1 LNLNLELIKMAFNII
16 QKIVKL
22 VGKKDEDEAELEMV
36 LTVVSGRLN
45 VIKGLKPTNQIVSFE
60 RTRHIIRL

>member
-1 LNLNLELIKMAFNII
+1 
-16 QKIVKL
+16 
-22 VGKKDEDEAELEMV
+22 LEMV

-45 VIKGLKPTNQIVSFE
+45 VIKGLKTTNQIVSFE